1 MLSFSL
7 DGAAG
12 SCSHSIL
19 IFWGV
24 FKLFSIVTAS
34 ICIPTSSAQEFPFL
48 HILTDLLLVVFWI
61 LAIVT
66 GVGVIHCGFDCV
78 SLMINDTKHLFMC
91 LLGKMFN
98 TVGIEGI
105 YYNTVKA
112 KYDKPM
118 ASIILNSEKLK
129 AFFLRSGRRQGC
141 TVTTF
146 IQHRIGSPSHL

>member
-1 MLSFSL
+1 MFSFSL

-12 SCSHSIL
+12 SYSSSIL

-24 FKLFSIVTAS
+24 FRLFSIVTAPVY
-34 ICIPTSSAQEFPFL
+34 IPTNSVQEFPFL
-48 HILTDLLLVVFWI
+48 HILTDFLSVVFWI
-61 LAIVT
+61 LAIMT
-66 GVGVIHCGFDCV
+66 EVGWYLIVVLICV
-78 SLMINDTKHLFMC
+78 SLMINDTNHLFMC

-98 TVGIEGI
+98 KVRVEGT

-129 AFFLRSGRRQGC
+129 AFFSKIRKKTRMHCHHFYS
-141 TVTTF
+141 T
-146 IQHRIGSPSHL
+146 